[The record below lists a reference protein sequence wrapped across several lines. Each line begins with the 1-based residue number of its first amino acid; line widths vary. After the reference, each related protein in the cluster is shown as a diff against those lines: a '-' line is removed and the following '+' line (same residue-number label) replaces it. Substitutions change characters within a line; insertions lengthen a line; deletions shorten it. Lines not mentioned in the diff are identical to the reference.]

1 VPLCEIFR
9 YISVSLCDAGMQL
22 LFPSCELELA
32 FALENQGLEPSLI
45 RQRIQSSLARF
56 GLSELSGSTPQKLSG
71 GEQRLLSFAICDS
84 MQSPIMLLDEPETG
98 LSSGS
103 FKLLQDWLQEQK
115 EKGVII
121 ILATHNED
129 LVSIADQKITLGKRH
144 V

>member
-1 VPLCEIFR
+1 
-9 YISVSLCDAGMQL
+9 MQL